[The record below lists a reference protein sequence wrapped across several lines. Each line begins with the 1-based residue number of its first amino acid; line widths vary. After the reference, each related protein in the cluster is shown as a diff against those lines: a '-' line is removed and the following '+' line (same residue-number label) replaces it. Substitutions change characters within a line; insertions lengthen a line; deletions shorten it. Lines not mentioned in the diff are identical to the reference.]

1 MFHLSIAGFYNDDN
15 AVKAVKMR
23 RRRKQKRKEEEE
35 VISMYRD
42 DIHMYPWARVMEIR

>member
-15 AVKAVKMR
+15 AVKAVKRR
-23 RRRKQKRKEEEE
+23 RRRKQKRKEEE